1 MFKAQDGYVLIG
13 SDFSQQEPMVTAH
26 LSNDKKMQEAFIN
39 GKDIYA
45 TIAALAFH
53 KPYEECKEFR
63 DDGTVNPAGKE
74 RRTQAK
80 SIVLGR
86 QNNMPLYSVMSIANY
101 VNPITQGCVA

>member
-1 MFKAQDGYVLIG
+1 MFKAKDGYVLIG
-13 SDFSQQEPMVTAH
+13 GDYSQQEPRLTAH
-26 LSNDKKMQEAFIN
+26 CSNDEKMKESYRQ

-45 TIAALAFH
+45 TIASLAFD

-63 DDGTVNPAGKE
+63 EDGTVNPAGKE

>member
-1 MFKAQDGYVLIG
+1 MC
-13 SDFSQQEPMVTAH
+13 AH
-26 LSNDKKMQEAFIN
+26 LSQDIEMMNAFKN

-45 TIAALAFH
+45 TIASLAFH

-63 DDGTVNPAGKE
+63 PDGTTNLAGKE

-86 QNNMPLYSVMSIANY
+86 QNNMPLYSVMNIANY
-101 VNPITQGCVA
+101 VNLITQGCVA